1 VTCDTHMSPNPISTS
16 SRQSDAIPESSNPN
30 LWVCDA
36 LCAVSSSPPSSSPPH
51 HPPSAAAAVAAAAAA
66 FRIAAAACLL
76 LLPLLAAVDDA
87 AAAAIFCLISPRK
100 AIRISLSKAIRLH
113 IAARG
118 MAYSAFNCSFSSSS
132 APYAYDPSRSAADAV
147 QVCYRLLNAK
157 CAYLGLDASYCS
169 NSQSTATAE
178 KVQKM
183 FAANFCNNYYN
194 ISDSILAIVFGA
206 PIIVA
211 FMLNAF
217 RLIVRAPRGLKSDN
231 IEPGMRMA
239 DPLAEASMS
248 IPSEEEAAQRSEHSD
263 ALGLFGRLLPFF
275 GLQWIRAPKASR
287 ARQALRIFFLL
298 WTALAVIPLCITFQR
313 LYLARFDALSFLL
326 TYNKCSSMCSASGG
340 SLCSQPYDFTFKCL
354 TQENLSLL
362 TNYFECFQ
370 AGKVDALV
378 RSGLAVQLMLLL
390 LPLHSAISCAFLW
403 PRPDNAVLLAL
414 HAQRQLSP
422 DGHRQCC
429 AAAMKFIAVLA
440 IVLALLSILSSQ
452 IYNPVYTDSCNDG
465 ICPSLNVALVFP
477 QLICQVVIYAFLS
490 LTPVAMVALF
500 AFTAFIVRLRMRAF
514 GSVAQFVGTS
524 MLLHLGDHQSLT
536 PAHAPVLQL
545 SAHDVLTALHICRC
559 PHSVLSKCRALLLV
573 EGGGGYRDAASVM
586 QPHLRLLWTMQLR
599 DVQVLAKFGE
609 KWLAVQTVFALS
621 ILLPIA
627 AFLSLASQY
636 SALLSVVLGILQIYF
651 LFCVPFVAAMLA
663 LAIGNF
669 YVQHACDKLS
679 LLLQRC
685 SEAAE
690 TNTEAL
696 GPGFN
701 GQDSLAS
708 IVAFCRFTSQDAF
721 RLYDVQINWLSLA
734 RFVYYMGLLVWVLSS
749 SLIGVISSGLN
760 IGSF

>member
-1 VTCDTHMSPNPISTS
+1 
-16 SRQSDAIPESSNPN
+16 
-30 LWVCDA
+30 
-36 LCAVSSSPPSSSPPH
+36 
-51 HPPSAAAAVAAAAAA
+51 
-66 FRIAAAACLL
+66 
-76 LLPLLAAVDDA
+76 
-87 AAAAIFCLISPRK
+87 
-100 AIRISLSKAIRLH
+100 
-113 IAARG
+113 
-118 MAYSAFNCSFSSSS
+118 
-132 APYAYDPSRSAADAV
+132 
-147 QVCYRLLNAK
+147 
-157 CAYLGLDASYCS
+157 
-169 NSQSTATAE
+169 
-178 KVQKM
+178 
-183 FAANFCNNYYN
+183 
-194 ISDSILAIVFGA
+194 
-206 PIIVA
+206 
-211 FMLNAF
+211 
-217 RLIVRAPRGLKSDN
+217 
-231 IEPGMRMA
+231 
-239 DPLAEASMS
+239 MS
-248 IPSEEEAAQRSEHSD
+248 IPSEEEAAQRSEHAD
-263 ALGLFGRLLPFF
+263 ALGMFGRLLPFF

-287 ARQALRIFFLL
+287 ARQALRICFLL
-298 WTALAVIPLCITFQR
+298 WTALAVIPLCTIFQR
-313 LYLARFDALSFLL
+313 LYFARFDALTFLL
-326 TYNKCSSMCSASGG
+326 TFNKCSSMCSASGG
-340 SLCSQPYDFTFKCL
+340 SLCSQPYDITFTCQ
-354 TQENLSLL
+354 TNLPLL
-362 TNYFECFQ
+362 ANYFECLQ
-370 AGKVDALV
+370 AGKVDALIK
-378 RSGLAVQLMLLL
+378 SGLAVQLMLLL

-429 AAAMKFIAVLA
+429 TAAMKFIAVLA

-452 IYNPVYTDSCNDG
+452 VFTRVYSGSCILG
-465 ICPSLNVALVFP
+465 LCPSLNVALVFP
-477 QLICQVVIYAFLS
+477 QLICTILIYAFLS

-514 GSVAQFVGTS
+514 GSIAQFVGTS
-524 MLLHLGDHQSLT
+524 MLLHLGDHQSPT
-536 PAHAPVLQL
+536 PAHAPVSQL
-545 SAHDVLTALHICRC
+545 SAHDVLTALHLCRC

-573 EGGGGYRDAASVM
+573 EGGGGYRDAAAVM
-586 QPHLRLLWTMQLR
+586 QPHLRLLWTVQLR
-599 DVQVLAKFGE
+599 DVQVLAKVGE
-609 KWLAVQTVFALS
+609 KWLVVQTVFALS

-636 SALLSVVLGILQIYF
+636 SALLSILLGILQIYF

-721 RLYDVQINWLSLA
+721 RLYDVHINWLSLA